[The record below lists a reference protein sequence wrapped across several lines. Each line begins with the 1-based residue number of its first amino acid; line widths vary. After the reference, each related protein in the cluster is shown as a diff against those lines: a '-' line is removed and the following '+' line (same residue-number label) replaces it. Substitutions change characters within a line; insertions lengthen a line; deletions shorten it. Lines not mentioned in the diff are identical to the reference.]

1 MVITR
6 TAATLQALPAAVRR
20 KARAKLARCLTAKF
34 RAQLAVADAQ
44 FDEHEKQKSGH
55 ENQIMPM
62 RNFAIASST
71 REDWLYDT
79 PVIAAAVAKV
89 GAATHAV
96 VVARAAVETACQ
108 QFPPLKTTTK
118 LRGTKH
124 ETSTSS
130 GL

>member
-1 MVITR
+1 
-6 TAATLQALPAAVRR
+6 
-20 KARAKLARCLTAKF
+20 
-34 RAQLAVADAQ
+34 
-44 FDEHEKQKSGH
+44 
-55 ENQIMPM
+55 MPM